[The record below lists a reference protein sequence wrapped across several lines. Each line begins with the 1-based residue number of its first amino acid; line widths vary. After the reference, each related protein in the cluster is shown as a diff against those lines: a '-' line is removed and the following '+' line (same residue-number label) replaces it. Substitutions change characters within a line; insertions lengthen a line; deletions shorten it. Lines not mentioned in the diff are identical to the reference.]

1 MSLVCNLLDSIVELI
16 ASAFSKILDGVSF
29 LETLLGRAA
38 SPQQAPQ
45 LAAAADASRPRI
57 TIREPSREATARFLT
72 LDSTQQLDSMTPVAT
87 KCERMTLLVA
97 ENARLTH
104 KQDQLQQI
112 VTDLNE
118 YALRLERDVEMSDSK
133 ATQLARELQHHRK
146 LTISALAMYHSAR
159 HQLAAA
165 ELRQSVALAYVD
177 ELVAKYGR
185 RYDGARSSSHTGAS
199 PCSAAAGV
207 FELEEL

>member
-1 MSLVCNLLDSIVELI
+1 MSLVSNLLDSIVELI

-45 LAAAADASRPRI
+45 LAAADVSRPRI
-57 TIREPSREATARFLT
+57 TIHEPSREATARFLT
-72 LDSTQQLDSMTPVAT
+72 LDSTQQLDTMTSVT
-87 KCERMTLLVA
+87 TECERMTLLVT

-146 LTISALAMYHSAR
+146 LTISALSMYHSAR

-185 RYDGARSSSHTGAS
+185 RDDGARSSSQTRAS
-199 PCSAAAGV
+199 PYSAAAGV